1 MSREKYLVRSEVIA
15 GFDDL
20 VKELGSNPKSM
31 YLRVGLAESLMSDP
45 EHRVPVADVSAL
57 LDVAAREL
65 GRDDFGLLLGE
76 RRKVFQI
83 GLLWPLI
90 SHCPTVEQ
98 ALKTVTEHLHLH
110 NQGILW
116 QLNAAGDH
124 ALLSRVDRVPSAV
137 PTFQWA
143 VYCTSSMFAGLKAL
157 CGKKWQPSTVQFI
170 HPTPGDRRGYDRFFG
185 VKVEFNRQFNLID
198 FPAADLGEDLVR
210 RNSGLYRQLTRQIQ
224 DLEAEYERQEDFC
237 SKIKLLIEQLMH
249 TEDCTLAAIAGM
261 LSMHPKALQRELN
274 RRGVSFRELKAEVRL
289 DIAERYLQDSE
300 LPLTTVADILGF
312 SELSSFSH
320 AFKVRHQLSPAEWR
334 KQVKAKVA

>member
-20 VKELGSNPKSM
+20 VKELGANPKSM
-31 YLRVGLAESLMSDP
+31 YRRVGLAESLMSDP

-143 VYCTSSMFAGLKAL
+143 VYCLSL
-157 CGKKWQPSTVQFI
+157 I
-170 HPTPGDRRGYDRFFG
+170 H
-185 VKVEFNRQFNLID
+185 I
-198 FPAADLGEDLVR
+198 
-210 RNSGLYRQLTRQIQ
+210 
-224 DLEAEYERQEDFC
+224 
-237 SKIKLLIEQLMH
+237 
-249 TEDCTLAAIAGM
+249 
-261 LSMHPKALQRELN
+261 
-274 RRGVSFRELKAEVRL
+274 
-289 DIAERYLQDSE
+289 
-300 LPLTTVADILGF
+300 
-312 SELSSFSH
+312 
-320 AFKVRHQLSPAEWR
+320 
-334 KQVKAKVA
+334 